1 MHGVELLDE
10 ESELL
15 HLGGGGVA
23 AEPALDLGPPH
34 VVHHDLVINIELVID
49 QDFHF
54 LLHFVKQL
62 LTVGVIFLSTAGS
75 IIEVTIFT
83 IGHVS

>member
-34 VVHHDLVINIELVID
+34 VVHHDLVIHIELVIN
-49 QDFHF
+49 Q
-54 LLHFVKQL
+54 
-62 LTVGVIFLSTAGS
+62 VINITYLKVVQTEKGWEFIL
-75 IIEVTIFT
+75 
-83 IGHVS
+83 